1 MHATRA
7 AWLDGAEVTEV
18 WFDPVRLPFADLLAH
33 GLARDCAR
41 RAWVGPGHLAAAKK
55 QLADRALPIERTAPT
70 PDKEPKYYLLQTPM
84 RFVPMTA
91 TQAARINAELAPGRE
106 GDAARWLS
114 PRQRALFERAKSS
127 KGDGWPMA
135 IDVPIGAAMARVPR

>member
-1 MHATRA
+1 VHATRA

-18 WFDPVRLPFADLLAH
+18 WFDPVRLPFGELLAH

-41 RAWVGPGHLAAAKK
+41 RAWVGPEHLAAAKK
-55 QLADRALPIERTAPT
+55 QLADRALPIDRTAPT
-70 PDKEPKYYLLQTPM
+70 PDQQPKYYLLRTPM

-91 TQAARINAELAPGRE
+91 TQATRINAELAPGRE

-114 PRQRALFERAKSS
+114 PRQRALLEWAKNS
-127 KGDGWPMA
+127 KGDGWQVA
-135 IDVPIGAAMARVPR
+135 IDVPIGAAMAKLPR